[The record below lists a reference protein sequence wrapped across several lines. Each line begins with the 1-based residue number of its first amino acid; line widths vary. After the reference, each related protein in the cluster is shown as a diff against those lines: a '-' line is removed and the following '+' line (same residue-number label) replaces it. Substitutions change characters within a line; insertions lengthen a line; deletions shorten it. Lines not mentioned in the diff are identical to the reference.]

1 MWDSRLS
8 RVTALRVTVL
18 LTASALAVSISGCTG
33 NTAPT
38 ASEDPEGTVM
48 VLAVPEEPA
57 SLNPLAGYAGAG
69 AAKIYDGLLEHDA
82 DLGVRPVLAADMP
95 KPSPDGR
102 SWTITVRAGVRFTDG
117 TALDAGDVAA
127 TYRALSDPAYASPLR
142 DRYSMITGVEAVDS
156 DTVRFDLAHPYA
168 PFPDLLVLGIAPREA
183 FATPAPVTRREPEFT
198 PIGTGPYE
206 LVEWRR
212 GERMVL
218 KANRFYFAGAP
229 AVTSLTV
236 EFVADEETLA
246 RRTREGRYDGVAL
259 PPARAVEF
267 DSTESDSADSDN
279 LDSFTVL
286 THRAADVRTVLLPA
300 DNPVTADP
308 AMRLALNY
316 AVNREKMVG
325 GPLAGKGTVAET
337 PMPPSHAEFVEL
349 AARFVRDPAK
359 ARRVLEESGWLAGAD
374 GTRTRAGV
382 PARFTLRYPAGDSV
396 SRELA
401 ESFVV
406 DAEELGV
413 AVTAHPDSTEPE
425 VARSGGDA
433 SLITTGDPFDPDF
446 SLYPL
451 LRALPGGNTAGQ
463 SPELD
468 SYLDTGRTAIDP
480 AQRAAVYRKLQ
491 RAYVDRPTMV
501 ALVAVDHTYVLR
513 DQWTGYQAVVD
524 TPSQDATWGPWWNL
538 HRWLP

>member
-1 MWDSRLS
+1 MLPPRPS
-8 RVTALRVTVL
+8 RVSATLTVC
-18 LTASALAVSISGCTG
+18 ALAVSISGCTG
-33 NTAPT
+33 TTAPVIPG
-38 ASEDPEGTVM
+38 DPDDDTTM
-48 VLAVPEEPA
+48 VLGVPAEPD
-57 SLNPLAGYAGAG
+57 SLNPLAGYAKGG

-82 DLGVRPVLAADMP
+82 SLGVGPALAADMP

-102 SWTITVRAGVRFTDG
+102 SWTINIREGVRFTDG

-127 TYRALSDPAYASPLR
+127 TYRALLDPGYASPLR
-142 DRYSMITGVEAVDS
+142 ARYSMLTGAQAVDS
-156 DTVRFDLAHPYA
+156 DTVRFDLGHPYA
-168 PFPDLLVLGIAPREA
+168 PFPELLVLGIMPREA
-183 FATPAPVTRREPEFT
+183 LTTPAPVTGREPEFT
-198 PIGTGPYE
+198 PVGTGPYE

-212 GERMVL
+212 GERMVF
-218 KANRFYFAGAP
+218 KANRFYFAGSP

-246 RRTREGRYDGVAL
+246 RRTREGRYDGAAL
-259 PPARAVEF
+259 PPSRAAEF
-267 DSTESDSADSDN
+267 DNEG
-279 LDSFTVL
+279 SFVVR
-286 THRAADVRTVLLPA
+286 THEAADLRVVLLPQ

-316 AVNREKMVG
+316 AVNRDKMVA
-325 GPLAGKGTVAET
+325 GPLAGKGTAADT
-337 PMPPSHAEFVEL
+337 PTPPTHAEYVEPT
-349 AARFVRDPAK
+349 ARFPRDPAR
-359 ARRVLEESGWLAGAD
+359 ARRVLEESGWLAGPD
-374 GTRTRAGV
+374 GTRARAGV

-413 AVTAHPDSTEPE
+413 VVTAQPADPAE
-425 VARSGGDA
+425 VARPGADA
-433 SLITTGDPFDPDF
+433 MLVTTGDPFDPDF

-451 LRALPGGNTAGQ
+451 LRPDGGDRAGL

-468 SYLDTGRTAIDP
+468 HYLDAGRTIPDP

-491 RAYVDRPTMV
+491 RTYVDRPTMV
-501 ALVAVDHTYVLR
+501 TLVAVDHTYVLR

-524 TPSQDATWGPWWNL
+524 TPGQDATWGPWWNL
-538 HRWLP
+538 HQWLP